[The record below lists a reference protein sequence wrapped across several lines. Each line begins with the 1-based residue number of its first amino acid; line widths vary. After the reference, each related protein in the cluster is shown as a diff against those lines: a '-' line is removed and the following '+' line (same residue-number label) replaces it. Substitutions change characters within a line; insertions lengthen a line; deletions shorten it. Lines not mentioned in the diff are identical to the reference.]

1 MAGLGRDGFT
11 WEQAYWLH
19 MVTTSVANGQK
30 GVSYHYFRLLK
41 VSKPLSWG
49 SSALTGARPEST
61 PSLLLATV
69 FIGYYYL
76 V

>member
-1 MAGLGRDGFT
+1 
-11 WEQAYWLH
+11 
-19 MVTTSVANGQK
+19 MVTMSVANGQE
-30 GVSYHYFRLLK
+30 GVSYHYFHLLE

-49 SSALTGARPEST
+49 SSVLTGVRPEST

-69 FIGYYYL
+69 FIEYYYL